1 MADPILYGPNYSTY
15 TRAARLALE
24 EKGVSYQHVEV
35 DIFQGMPEE
44 HQARQ
49 PFGKVPAFEHDGF
62 RLYETCAIER
72 YVDEA
77 FEGPALQ
84 SADPRHRARMTQIIS
99 ILDSYTYAPTV
110 GQLVIQRLVTPLMGG
125 TPDEAAIEAALPAV
139 RDCMR
144 TLDQLLGEESFL
156 SGGAL
161 SLADLHLAP
170 IFAYFVA
177 TPESVPILADKPG
190 LHRWWE
196 GMKVRDSM
204 VKTEPKLG

>member
-1 MADPILYGPNYSTY
+1 MADPILYGPGYSTY
-15 TRAARLALE
+15 TRSARLALE
-24 EKGVSYQHVEV
+24 EKGVGYQHVEV
-35 DIFQGMPEE
+35 DFLQGMPED
-44 HQARQ
+44 QRARQ

-84 SADPRHRARMTQIIS
+84 PAEPRGRARMTQIIS
-99 ILDSYTYAPTV
+99 VLDSYTYGPTV
-110 GQLVIQRLVTPLMGG
+110 GQLVIQRLVAPLMGG

-139 RDCMR
+139 RNSMG
-144 TLDQLLGEESFL
+144 TLEQLLGDQAFLAGES
-156 SGGAL
+156 L

-170 IFAYFVA
+170 IFAYFTA
-177 TPESVPILADKPG
+177 TPESVPILEDKPG

-196 GMKVRDSM
+196 GIKARESM
-204 VKTEPKLG
+204 AKTDPKLG

>member
-1 MADPILYGPNYSTY
+1 MADPILYGPGYSTY
-15 TRAARLALE
+15 TRSARLALE
-24 EKGVSYQHVEV
+24 EKGVGYQHVEV
-35 DIFQGMPEE
+35 DFLQGMPED
-44 HQARQ
+44 QRARQ

-84 SADPRHRARMTQIIS
+84 PVEPRRRARMTQIIS
-99 ILDSYTYAPTV
+99 VLDSYTYGPTV
-110 GQLVIQRLVTPLMGG
+110 GQLVIQRLVAPLMGG

-139 RDCMR
+139 RNCMG
-144 TLDQLLGEESFL
+144 TLEQLLGDQAFL
-156 SGGAL
+156 AGERL

-170 IFAYFVA
+170 IFAYFTA
-177 TPESVPILADKPG
+177 TPDSVPILDDKPG

-196 GMKVRDSM
+196 GIKVRESM
-204 VKTEPKLG
+204 AKTEPKLG